1 MYTNLHQTSVSIPNV
16 MVHPSPS
23 IGLTNLAKPYHVHYH
38 LSQPDMAGPR
48 LGRGATR
55 RAPASVQR
63 FALLADVRGN
73 KACSRC
79 TPTNPLRA
87 SLGIGCRLERLCELG
102 QLFGKG
108 KLATCLACLT
118 AWSKLNPCHWEGAL
132 LDVYQYLLLNFF
144 DGSDF
149 STTFI

>member
-1 MYTNLHQTSVSIPNV
+1 MNMHMFVWFP
-16 MVHPSPS
+16 PSPS

-73 KACSRC
+73 KACS
-79 TPTNPLRA
+79 
-87 SLGIGCRLERLCELG
+87 SFHHDIMKSGIG
-102 QLFGKG
+102 
-108 KLATCLACLT
+108 
-118 AWSKLNPCHWEGAL
+118 L
-132 LDVYQYLLLNFF
+132 LKEIVIVFLSRVRQK
-144 DGSDF
+144 
-149 STTFI
+149 